1 MRKSSTDMNIFGKAL
16 YVHIF
21 TISHSAD
28 YYLNKCI
35 HIKLNLD
42 IHCIEWVKLKKK
54 YYAYNFFL

>member
-1 MRKSSTDMNIFGKAL
+1 MNIFGKAL

-42 IHCIEWVKLKKK
+42 IHCIEWVKLKKYIMHTIFSFK
-54 YYAYNFFL
+54 INLRD

>member
-1 MRKSSTDMNIFGKAL
+1 MNIFGKAL

-42 IHCIEWVKLKKK
+42 IHCIEWVKLKKI